1 MDPIDRAPHCT
12 QLPLLTVSGFGFLI
26 RATSSWN
33 HNWGQSLLIR
43 LGLMDTETVRLILY
57 DRSTG
62 EVTLTVVDA
71 LPLAELEVL
80 LELRH
85 VFNVNRV
92 PVSGAIIHLDENVSL
107 RS

>member
-1 MDPIDRAPHCT
+1 M
-12 QLPLLTVSGFGFLI
+12 
-26 RATSSWN
+26 
-33 HNWGQSLLIR
+33 
-43 LGLMDTETVRLILY
+43 ETVRLILY

-62 EVTLTVVDA
+62 VVTLPVVGA
-71 LPLAELEVL
+71 LPRALLEGL

-92 PVSGAIIHLDENVSL
+92 PVSGDIIHLDESVSL

>member
-1 MDPIDRAPHCT
+1 M
-12 QLPLLTVSGFGFLI
+12 
-26 RATSSWN
+26 N
-33 HNWGQSLLIR
+33 K
-43 LGLMDTETVRLILY
+43 LGLMDMETGSLILY

-62 EVTLTVVDA
+62 VVSLTVVDA
-71 LPLAELEVL
+71 LPLAELEGF

-92 PVSGAIIHLDENVSL
+92 PVSGEIIHLDENVSL